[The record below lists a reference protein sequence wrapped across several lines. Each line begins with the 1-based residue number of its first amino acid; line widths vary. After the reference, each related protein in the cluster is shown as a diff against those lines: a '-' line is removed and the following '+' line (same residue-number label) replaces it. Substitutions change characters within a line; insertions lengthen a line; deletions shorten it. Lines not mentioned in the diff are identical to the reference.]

1 MNVLFTL
8 VVFVVIA
15 AWALMIYR
23 RLVSLRN
30 QVKLAWK
37 RLEADQSNDA
47 IKTVYN
53 KHVAMTTPSATTRIR
68 FGLAVMVIGW
78 SGPGSFML
86 SALALG
92 GRDRDAA
99 IRRIFNERDGNIV
112 SQ

>member
-53 KHVAMTTPSATTRIR
+53 KHVAMYND
-68 FGLAVMVIGW
+68 
-78 SGPGSFML
+78 
-86 SALALG
+86 ALAG
-92 GRDRDAA
+92 FPA
-99 IRRIFNERDGNIV
+99 NIV
-112 SQ
+112 AMLAALKPARRF